1 MDHLTAKVDAGADYI
16 CTQLFFDNHDFY
28 DFRERCALAGIHVPI
43 IAGIMP
49 ITTTNGMKR
58 MADLS
63 GGSVF
68 PARLLKALQRAGGDP
83 EAVRRVGLHYAT
95 EQCADLLN
103 NNVSGIHFYTLNQS
117 SATRE
122 IYASLGL
129 KDSRALAPA

>member
-1 MDHLTAKVDAGADYI
+1 LGVLIDRRARL
-16 CTQLFFDNHDFY
+16 QLKQ
-28 DFRERCALAGIHVPI
+28 AGIHVPI

-68 PARLLKALQRAGGDP
+68 PARLLKALQRAGSDP

-129 KDSRALAPA
+129 KGSRALAPA